1 MGGRAVVKGA
11 EMAITMRFRTT
22 NGQYICAE
30 AGGGRE
36 VTANRVAA
44 GPWETFTLEQVDQ
57 QGGPLMS
64 GQRIALRTENG
75 HYVCA
80 ENGGGQELVANRTS
94 VGPWETFTIVHAD
107 LSGGE
112 IGDNQDV
119 ILRTANGQYCCAEGG
134 GGREFLADRTSIGP
148 WETFRVEVMASPPE
162 PPVDAPAEPPPPAP

>member
-1 MGGRAVVKGA
+1 MT
-11 EMAITMRFRTT
+11 ITIRFRTT
-22 NGQYICAE
+22 NGQYFCAE

-36 VTANRVAA
+36 MTANRVSA
-44 GPWETFTLEQVDQ
+44 GPWETFSVEQLDQ
-57 QGGPLMS
+57 PGGPLLS

-80 ENGGGQELVANRTS
+80 ENGGGQELIANRTS

-119 ILRTANGQYCCAEGG
+119 ILRVAGGQYCCAEGG
-134 GGREFLADRTSIGP
+134 GGREILADRSAIGP
-148 WETFRVEVMASPPE
+148 WETFRVEVQATPDAPPADA
-162 PPVDAPAEPPPPAP
+162 PPTDAPAPPPPPAQ